1 LFVVL
6 LVVFSLVLTAGTVV
20 FVNQTEN
27 FQAALTT
34 TKAQLAQANQR
45 ADLQQEAAA
54 AAEARAQE
62 SVRQASQQLEDAKRN
77 LNGLQ
82 QALLQKEADLAT
94 ARLQNSVQ
102 QASVESLTGALKGSE
117 DVKSRMQEQLTE
129 LRTTADRL
137 TKQNQDLN
145 YSVTDLT
152 NRLDVTER
160 ERKLLAE
167 QNTELRTQVDKQASA
182 LQGLGYSQ
190 AKLAAAGPRFGAPP
204 INGVIRDV
212 RTIQG
217 VPYAAISVGS
227 ADSVTAGMEF
237 KVVARDTG
245 TFLGV
250 LKVDSV
256 EQNESTGRLE
266 GPRVAEIK
274 PGAEV
279 KTQL

>member
-6 LVVFSLVLTAGTVV
+6 LVLFSLALTAGTVV
-20 FVNQTEN
+20 FVNQTEDYR
-27 FQAALTT
+27 ALANT
-34 TKAQLAQANQR
+34 TKAQLTAAQLR
-45 ADLQQEAAA
+45 ADTQQT
-54 AAEARAQE
+54 AAEAMEANAKE
-62 SVRQASQQLEDAKRN
+62 TVKQANQQLEDAKQK

-82 QALLQKEADLAT
+82 QQLLSKDAELAQSKLDK
-94 ARLQNSVQ
+94 AVQ
-102 QASVESLTGALKGSE
+102 QASLESLTGALKGSE
-117 DVKSRMQEQLTE
+117 DVKSRIQEQLTE
-129 LRTTADRL
+129 MRTTADRL

-152 NRLDVTER
+152 NKLDVTER

-167 QNTELRTQVDKQASA
+167 QNTELRTQNDKQASA
-182 LQGLGYSQ
+182 LKDLGYTKANFASTG
-190 AKLAAAGPRFGAPP
+190 ARFGAPP

-212 RTIQG
+212 RTISG
-217 VPYAAISVGS
+217 IPWASISVGS

-237 KVVARDTG
+237 KVVARGTG

-256 EQNESTGRLE
+256 EQNEATGRLE
-266 GPRVAEIK
+266 GPRIAEIK